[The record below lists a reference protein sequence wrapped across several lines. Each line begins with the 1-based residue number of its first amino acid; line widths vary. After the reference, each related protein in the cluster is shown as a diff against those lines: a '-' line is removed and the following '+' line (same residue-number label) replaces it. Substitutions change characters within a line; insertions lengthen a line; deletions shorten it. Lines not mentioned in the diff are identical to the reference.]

1 MIRTPSTRNQR
12 LRVPREFDFGK
23 RRTNVKNL
31 LAKAALATAALLLVL
46 PSSAKAQDTGHD
58 GCSLATLHGDYGFTI
73 SGQITGGPAPGPV
86 NGVALTTFDGHGGL
100 VQTDFV
106 VKSGAPAGPLGA
118 FRTGESGTYSVN
130 SDCTGTATIHFPD
143 ATPPQEIVLMFVVVN
158 HGRGI
163 RTVVAALYVG
173 PGIGTMTPTPAQ
185 ITSEATKIEREDH
198 K

>member
-1 MIRTPSTRNQR
+1 MIRAPSTRNQR
-12 LRVPREFDFGK
+12 LRFPRRFDFDK
-23 RRTNVKNL
+23 RRINVKTL
-31 LAKAALATAALLLVL
+31 LAKAALAAAALLLVL
-46 PSSAKAQDTGHD
+46 PSSTKAQDDEHD
-58 GCSLATLHGDYGFTI
+58 VCSLATLHGNYGFTI

-100 VQTDFV
+100 IQTDFV
-106 VKSGAPAGPLGA
+106 VKSGAPAGPLDA
-118 FRTGESGTYSVN
+118 FRTGENGTYSVN

-143 ATPPQEIVLMFVVVN
+143 VTPAQEIVLMFVIVN

-173 PGIGTMTPTPAQ
+173 PGIATMTPTPAQ

>member
-1 MIRTPSTRNQR
+1 M
-12 LRVPREFDFGK
+12 
-23 RRTNVKNL
+23 KNL
-31 LAKAALATAALLLVL
+31 LVKAAFAAAALLLFL
-46 PSSAKAQDTGHD
+46 PVPAKAQDTGNG

-100 VQTDFV
+100 IQTDFV
-106 VKSGAPAGPLGA
+106 VKNGAPAGPLGA
-118 FRTGESGTYSVN
+118 FRTGENGTYSVN

-143 ATPPQEIVLMFVVVN
+143 TTPPQEIVLMFVIVN

-173 PGIGTMTPTPAQ
+173 PGIATMTPTPAQ
-185 ITSEATKIEREDH
+185 ITSEATKIERGDH
-198 K
+198 N

>member
-1 MIRTPSTRNQR
+1 MIRAPSTRNQR
-12 LRVPREFDFGK
+12 LRFPREFDFGK
-23 RRTNVKNL
+23 RRINVKTL
-31 LAKAALATAALLLVL
+31 LAKAALAAAALLLVL
-46 PSSAKAQDTGHD
+46 PSSTKAQDGKKD

-73 SGQITGGPAPGPV
+73 SGQITGGPSPGPV
-86 NGVALTTFDGHGGL
+86 NGVALTTFDGQGGL
-100 VQTDFV
+100 LQTDFV
-106 VKSGAPAGPLGA
+106 VKSGAPAGPLDA
-118 FRTGESGTYSVN
+118 FRTGENGTYSVN

-143 ATPPQEIVLMFVVVN
+143 VKPPQEIVLMFVIVN

-173 PGIGTMTPTPAQ
+173 PGIATMTPTPAQ

>member
-1 MIRTPSTRNQR
+1 MKDS
-12 LRVPREFDFGK
+12 LW
-23 RRTNVKNL
+23 
-31 LAKAALATAALLLVL
+31 KAAVAVAILFLVVCS
-46 PSSAKAQDTGHD
+46 PAKAQDTSNG
-58 GCSLATLHGDYGFTI
+58 GCSVATLHGDYGFTI

-100 VQTDFV
+100 NQTDFV
-106 VKSGAPAGPLGA
+106 VKNGAPAGPLGA
-118 FRTGESGTYSVN
+118 FRTGENGTYSVN

-173 PGIGTMTPTPAQ
+173 PGIATMTPTPAQ

>member
-1 MIRTPSTRNQR
+1 MFRCNSPWR
-12 LRVPREFDFGK
+12 LRLHDFGSNY
-23 RRTNVKNL
+23 RRGVSKGRQTRRPWRVRR
-31 LAKAALATAALLLVL
+31 A
-46 PSSAKAQDTGHD
+46 G
-58 GCSLATLHGDYGFTI
+58 SLT
-73 SGQITGGPAPGPV
+73 
-86 NGVALTTFDGHGGL
+86 
-100 VQTDFV
+100 QTDFV
-106 VKSGAPAGPLGA
+106 VKSGAPAGPLGV
-118 FRTGESGTYSVN
+118 FRTGEHGTYSVN

>member
-1 MIRTPSTRNQR
+1 MNSH
-12 LRVPREFDFGK
+12 
-23 RRTNVKNL
+23 
-31 LAKAALATAALLLVL
+31 LAKAALAATALLLVL
-46 PSSAKAQDTGHD
+46 PSSAKAQDSIKD

-86 NGVALTTFDGHGGL
+86 NGVALTSFDGQGGL
-100 VQTDFV
+100 MQTDFV
-106 VKSGAPAGPLGA
+106 VKSGAPAGPLDV
-118 FRTGESGTYSVN
+118 FRTGENGTYSVN

-143 ATPPQEIVLMFVVVN
+143 AKPAQEIVLMFVIVN

-173 PGIGTMTPTPAQ
+173 PGIATMTPTPAQ
-185 ITSEATKIEREDH
+185 ITSEATKIEWEDH

>member
-1 MIRTPSTRNQR
+1 
-12 LRVPREFDFGK
+12 
-23 RRTNVKNL
+23 VKTL
-31 LAKAALATAALLLVL
+31 FAKVALAAAALLLLL
-46 PSSAKAQDTGHD
+46 PSSAKAQDTGHS
-58 GCSLATLHGDYGFTI
+58 GCSNTTLHGDYGFTI

-100 VQTDFV
+100 IQTDFV
-106 VKSGAPAGPLGA
+106 VKNGAPAGPLDG

-130 SDCTGTATIHFPD
+130 SNCTGTATIHFPD
-143 ATPPQEIVLMFVVVN
+143 VTPPQEIVLMFVVVN

-173 PGIGTMTPTPAQ
+173 PGIATMTPTPAQ
-185 ITSEATKIEREDH
+185 ITSEATKIERDDH

>member
-1 MIRTPSTRNQR
+1 
-12 LRVPREFDFGK
+12 
-23 RRTNVKNL
+23 VKNL
-31 LAKAALATAALLLVL
+31 LVKAAFAAAALLLFL
-46 PSSAKAQDTGHD
+46 PVPANAQDNGNG

-86 NGVALTTFDGHGGL
+86 NGVALTTFDGRGGL
-100 VQTDFV
+100 MQTDFV
-106 VKSGAPAGPLGA
+106 VKSGAPAGPLDA
-118 FRTGESGTYSVN
+118 FRTGENGTYSVN

-143 ATPPQEIVLMFVVVN
+143 ATPPQKIVLMFVIVN

-173 PGIGTMTPTPAQ
+173 PGITTMTPTPAQ

-198 K
+198 N

>member
-1 MIRTPSTRNQR
+1 MIRAPSTRNQR
-12 LRVPREFDFGK
+12 LRFPRRFDFGK
-23 RRTNVKNL
+23 RRINVKTL
-31 LAKAALATAALLLVL
+31 LAKAALAAAALLLVL
-46 PSSAKAQDTGHD
+46 PGSTKAQDGKKD

-100 VQTDFV
+100 IQTDFV
-106 VKSGAPAGPLGA
+106 VKSGAPAGPLDA
-118 FRTGESGTYSVN
+118 FRTGENGTYSVN

-143 ATPPQEIVLMFVVVN
+143 VTPPQEIVLMFVIVN

-173 PGIGTMTPTPAQ
+173 GGIATMTPTPAQ